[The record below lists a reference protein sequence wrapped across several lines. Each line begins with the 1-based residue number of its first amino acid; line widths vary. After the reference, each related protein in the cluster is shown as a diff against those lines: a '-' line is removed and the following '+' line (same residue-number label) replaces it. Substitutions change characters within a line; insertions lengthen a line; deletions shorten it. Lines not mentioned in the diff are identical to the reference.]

1 MTDDTPGTK
10 SNVVEKYTGATT
22 TTPNILLRLFRG
34 EVSLYVT
41 YWIYGSLVGVGL
53 GVVQTAIEA
62 NYYDLV
68 STEVGSLAIAG
79 FYWFVVGYTLFILVA
94 IWRSAGKYDGRPVW
108 ATLARLAVLFGIL
121 AAAGGIFSGLA
132 QRTDSDQ
139 ALREAFVLRNQ
150 SLPSMIDDEI
160 RFDRISLQGQD
171 IHYDYTLVARLVA
184 ELDVER
190 FATLITAKLKTDKCE
205 SDEMRPYLDDGRN
218 IVHMFRDKQSDPVA
232 KIVVTGADC
241 L

>member
-1 MTDDTPGTK
+1 M
-10 SNVVEKYTGATT
+10 TT

-41 YWIYGSLVGVGL
+41 YWIYGSLVGLGL

-79 FYWFVVGYTLFILVA
+79 FYWLVVAYTFFILVA

-108 ATLARLAVLFGIL
+108 ATLARLAVVFGIL
-121 AAAGGIFSGLA
+121 GAAGGFFSGLA

-139 ALREAFVLRNQ
+139 ALRETLVLLNQ
-150 SLPSMIDDEI
+150 SLPRMIDDE
-160 RFDRISLQGQD
+160 FRIDHASLQGQD

-190 FATLITAKLKTDKCE
+190 FATLMNAKLKTDNCE
-205 SDEMRPYLDDGRN
+205 GDAARSLLDDGRN
-218 IVHMFRDKQSDPVA
+218 MVHIYRDKQSNPVA
-232 KIVVTGADC
+232 KIVVTSADC